1 MNMMPQVPY
10 LCSRLVTACILADLT
25 TALQRTAMRLRPA
38 HQSVGTSESRAK
50 FTLPHSL
57 NRQEKTKEP
66 LTENVNVATLT
77 KSYTVGEAMNPVVV
91 ITVKQVQKMPSND
104 LQLREMQ
111 VHMSVLP
118 EIFGKGPNLIRA
130 QSPELAMGC

>member
-1 MNMMPQVPY
+1 M
-10 LCSRLVTACILADLT
+10 
-25 TALQRTAMRLRPA
+25 
-38 HQSVGTSESRAK
+38 
-50 FTLPHSL
+50 
-57 NRQEKTKEP
+57 P
-66 LTENVNVATLT
+66 LTENVNVATQT

-118 EIFGKGPNLIRA
+118 ETFGKGPNLIRA
-130 QSPELAMGC
+130 RSPELAMGC